1 MNFIKILYNLF
12 SILIT
17 NTFFISLFKIIN
29 KIFYNLNYFNLI
41 KYYFIKN
48 ILIFHIHFL
57 FNKFIYHIKIKK
69 KLNKYNLIYFH

>member
-1 MNFIKILYNLF
+1 MNFNKILCNLF

-48 ILIFHIHFL
+48 ILIIILNISLFVLFIL
-57 FNKFIYHIKIKK
+57 FNNFD
-69 KLNKYNLIYFH
+69 

>member
-1 MNFIKILYNLF
+1 MNFNKILCNLF

-29 KIFYNLNYFNLI
+29 KLFYIVNSFNLI

-48 ILIFHIHFL
+48 VLIFHIYFL
-57 FNKFIYHIKIKK
+57 FNKFYILQI
-69 KLNKYNLIYFH
+69 N

>member
-1 MNFIKILYNLF
+1 MNFNKILCNLF

-17 NTFFISLFKIIN
+17 NTFFISLFKIIIN
-29 KIFYNLNYFNLI
+29 KIFYNLNYFDLI

-57 FNKFIYHIKIKK
+57 FNKFNYHIKIKK
-69 KLNKYNLIYFH
+69 EIK

>member
-1 MNFIKILYNLF
+1 MNFNKILCNLF

-57 FNKFIYHIKIKK
+57 FNKFYI
-69 KLNKYNLIYFH
+69 L

>member
-1 MNFIKILYNLF
+1 MNFDKILCNLF

-29 KIFYNLNYFNLI
+29 KLLYILNSFILI

-48 ILIFHIHFL
+48 ILTFHI
-57 FNKFIYHIKIKK
+57 
-69 KLNKYNLIYFH
+69 

>member
-1 MNFIKILYNLF
+1 MNFDKILCNLF

-29 KIFYNLNYFNLI
+29 KIFYIINSFNLI

-48 ILIFHIHFL
+48 VLIFHIYFL
-57 FNKFIYHIKIKK
+57 FNKFYILQI
-69 KLNKYNLIYFH
+69 N